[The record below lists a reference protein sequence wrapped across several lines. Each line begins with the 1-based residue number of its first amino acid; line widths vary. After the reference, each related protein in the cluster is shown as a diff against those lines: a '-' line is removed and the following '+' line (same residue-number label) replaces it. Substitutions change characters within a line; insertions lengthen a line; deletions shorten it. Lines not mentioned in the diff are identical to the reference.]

1 VIAAH
6 DAIIYS
12 FFGGAKGRSPE
23 PMYHQ
28 LKVCKQQ
35 QQLRLL

>member
-28 LKVCKQQ
+28 LKACKQQ
-35 QQLRLL
+35 QILRLL